1 MLSNLFKILYTL
13 TYINH
18 FFLIIFLYQL
28 YEAFKANDWK
38 TNNGFTEWTLF
49 IINIV
54 WPIVVFLLLIF
65 LCGFIIRTSKDLPR
79 TTAIFKNGNQQD
91 IVSPIM
97 ASQFLPY
104 ISFVLKLVK
113 RQETFAMVSL
123 IILIPMSFLLL
134 MNRGCYNV
142 SLAILGYKQYR
153 VNSETNSY
161 LLISKR
167 RINNFNHTFN
177 LVELNNEIL
186 LEI

>member
-28 YEAFKANDWK
+28 YEAFKTNDWK
-38 TNNGFTEWTLF
+38 TNNGLTEWTLF

-65 LCGFIIRTSKDLPR
+65 LCSFIIKKSKELPR

-97 ASQFLPY
+97 ASQLSPY
-104 ISFVLKLVK
+104 ISIILKLVN
-113 RQETFAMVSL
+113 QQDVFVLLSL
-123 IILIPMSFLLL
+123 ILIPLSLLL
-134 MNRGCYNV
+134 LINRGCYNV
-142 SLAILGYKQYR
+142 SLALLGYKQYR

-161 LLISKR
+161 LLVSKR